1 MLTQIWNELS
11 SPEKWVVIVW
21 MAAIAG
27 AILMHIS
34 GVIMDHVLDPYKGHS
49 GAMLTIAYFK
59 ENGDGICRKRR
70 TYRICQTY

>member
-1 MLTQIWNELS
+1 MVAQIWNELS

-49 GAMLTIAYFK
+49 GAMLTIAYLVYAVIVCYIFGQVMIAI
-59 ENGDGICRKRR
+59 N
-70 TYRICQTY
+70 

>member
-1 MLTQIWNELS
+1 MVAQIWNELS

-34 GVIMDHVLDPYKGHS
+34 GVIMDHVLDPYKGHA
-49 GAMLTIAYFK
+49 GAILTIAYLVYAVIVCYIFGQVMIAI
-59 ENGDGICRKRR
+59 N
-70 TYRICQTY
+70 

>member
-34 GVIMDHVLDPYKGHS
+34 GVIMDHVLDPFEGHT
-49 GAMLTIAYFK
+49 GAILTISYLVYAVIVCYIFGQVMIAI
-59 ENGDGICRKRR
+59 N
-70 TYRICQTY
+70 